1 MQTAPFPYRLAVTDL
16 DGTLLGPQK
25 TISAA
30 NKEAIRLLQ
39 QRSVQ
44 VVVASGRRHQ
54 NSVRFYQQLGL
65 DTLLI
70 SCSGAMIKSPIT
82 GETVREVP
90 LAPAMADWL
99 VAEGIASD
107 YTVIY
112 YHRDHLYSGG
122 SDQWVALYESRV
134 GEKVE
139 RHPNLRDL
147 HGDAALKVVW
157 YGEPSVL
164 KERRGELAGVHR
176 GNLSIVATDPENLE
190 FFDPQADKGTA
201 LAVVAA
207 IYQVEAAATITF
219 GDGENDAPMLRWAG
233 LSVAVDSA
241 NDVARAAAKVVAPAG
256 PPEESVARAVAQI
269 IDGAWDRYVR
279 GA

>member
-16 DGTLLGPQK
+16 DGTLLGPK
-25 TISAA
+25 KNISAA
-30 NKEAIRLLQ
+30 NKEALGLLQ
-39 QRSVQ
+39 ERGVK

-54 NSVRFYQQLGL
+54 NSVRFYQQLDL

-70 SCSGAMIKSPIT
+70 SCSGAMIKSPVT

-90 LAPAMADWL
+90 LAPTMAGWL

-112 YHRDHLYSGG
+112 YHRDHLYAGG
-122 SDQWVALYESRV
+122 SDEWIALYESRV

-157 YGEPSVL
+157 YGEPSAL
-164 KERRGELAGVHR
+164 KERRKELEETHR
-176 GNLSIVATDPENLE
+176 ENLSIVATDPENLE

-201 LAVVAA
+201 LAVVAG
-207 IYQVEAAATITF
+207 IYQVEPAATITF

-233 LSVAVDSA
+233 LGVAVDEA
-241 NDVARAAAKVVAPAG
+241 NDIAKAAAKVVAPAG
-256 PPEESVARAVAQI
+256 PPEESVARAVARI
-269 IDGAWDRYVR
+269 IDGAWDQYVR
-279 GA
+279 NA